1 MVLSVLNPQRL
12 ILLRPPRSFG
22 YSIKP
27 QLHPLYSIGLL
38 VAINT
43 NGNKAETQRSK
54 SNGEQY
60 KEVYR
65 IVGKSRRNA
74 VKTDMY
80 GVGGVSSIQGE

>member
-12 ILLRPPRSFG
+12 ILLRQPRSFG
-22 YSIKP
+22 YSIKS

-54 SNGEQY
+54 TNGEQY
-60 KEVYR
+60 SKPWQT
-65 IVGKSRRNA
+65 VGKQEEMQLNGYVWSRRSFFN
-74 VKTDMY
+74 
-80 GVGGVSSIQGE
+80 SR